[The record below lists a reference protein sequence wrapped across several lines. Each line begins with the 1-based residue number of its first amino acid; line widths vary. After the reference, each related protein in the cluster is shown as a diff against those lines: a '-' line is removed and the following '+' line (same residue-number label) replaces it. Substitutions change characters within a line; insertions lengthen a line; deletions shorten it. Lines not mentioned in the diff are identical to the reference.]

1 MKKQLK
7 LRFFLGLLLSVVLQV
22 TAFPQAGLTTG
33 DKILEQQK
41 NAAGNGFDYGNK
53 SGSALQQ
60 LENMTGR
67 QISTPDINGQQISRS
82 ASCVGKTNTVSS
94 NAAFQNSMKMQLAS
108 GIAGAFFSLIF
119 SDNSQSNQQTL
130 EAQREKAA
138 LLAQRAAIEKHYS
151 DSVSQVKYEKM
162 MQSYKLLNDPNA
174 IQFKTLSTTSIQF
187 KTLDDPGAPMTM
199 EDKERQNIKKHGI
212 NITWDYASW
221 TGISPNSNRIEETP
235 VTQEEGEADKYLE
248 AAINKIETFEGGRV
262 AALAGRFMVNIK
274 KGTMSYIKDASDA
287 AITGDITKMEE
298 TGQFD
303 LRKLTSNAI
312 YKTVSETGT
321 SYFEQGKD
329 IISDKLQDANFAL
342 MESGGKA
349 VLQNYNIFSHVSDDW
364 KVPLRSY

>member
-1 MKKQLK
+1 
-7 LRFFLGLLLSVVLQV
+7 
-22 TAFPQAGLTTG
+22 
-33 DKILEQQK
+33 
-41 NAAGNGFDYGNK
+41 
-53 SGSALQQ
+53 
-60 LENMTGR
+60 
-67 QISTPDINGQQISRS
+67 
-82 ASCVGKTNTVSS
+82 
-94 NAAFQNSMKMQLAS
+94 
-108 GIAGAFFSLIF
+108 
-119 SDNSQSNQQTL
+119 
-130 EAQREKAA
+130 
-138 LLAQRAAIEKHYS
+138 
-151 DSVSQVKYEKM
+151 

-174 IQFKTLSTTSIQF
+174 IQFKTLSTTSVQF
-187 KTLDDPGAPMTM
+187 KTLDDPGASMTM
-199 EDKERQNIKKHGI
+199 EDKERQNIKSHGI
-212 NITWDYASW
+212 NITWDYTSW
-221 TGISPNSNRIEETP
+221 AGMSPNSNRIEETP

-312 YKTVSETGT
+312 YKTGSETGN

-329 IISDKLQDANFAL
+329 IISDKLQDANFSL